1 MIFTPTTMNEPMT
14 RPPQPSPPEPEA
26 AWRAVETRDAGA
38 DGRFFFAVRTTGVY
52 CRPSCP
58 ARRPRRQNVTFYAT
72 PGEAEAA
79 GYRPCKRCR
88 PRSVHPAPAV
98 QRVELAV
105 EYLDEH
111 LDEAVTLDALGR
123 EVGMSPAHLQRTF
136 KRYLGVSP
144 KGYVRARRLERLK
157 SRLQEGDSVL
167 RATFEAGYGAAS
179 RAYDPASAPLGMT
192 PATYRDGG
200 RGMRVRYA
208 VADSP
213 LGRVLVG
220 ATERGVAAVMLGD
233 ADDDLERSLREEY
246 PNATLELSRDGL
258 REWTEAVVRSLEGPA
273 DALDLPLD
281 VQATAF
287 QWRVWTA
294 LRDIPRGETRT
305 YGEVAEAIG
314 APSSSRA
321 VARACATNPVALT
334 VPCHRVVRK
343 DGGMGG
349 YRWGEGRKRRLLEQE
364 RPRSQPESPS
374 PLR

>member
-1 MIFTPTTMNEPMT
+1 MISISTVTNEPPMS
-14 RPPQPSPPEPEA
+14 RSPKPSFPDPDA
-26 AWRAVETRDAGA
+26 AWRAVEARDMAA

-58 ARRPRRQNVTFYAT
+58 ARRPRRENVTFYAT

-79 GYRPCKRCR
+79 GFRPCKRCR
-88 PRSVHPAPAV
+88 PQSAHASPAV

-111 LDEAVTLDALGR
+111 LDDAVTLDELGR
-123 EVGMSPAHLQRTF
+123 EVGMSPTHLQRTF

-144 KGYVRARRLERLK
+144 KEYVRARRLERLK

-167 RATFEAGYGAAS
+167 RATFEAGYGAGS

-192 PATYRDGG
+192 PATYRAGG
-200 RGMRVRYA
+200 RGMHVRYA
-208 VADSP
+208 FADSP
-213 LGRVLVG
+213 LGRLLVG

-233 ADDDLERSLREEY
+233 SDAELERSLRDEY
-246 PNATLELSRDGL
+246 PNATLEPSREGL
-258 REWTEAVVRSLEGPA
+258 RDWTETVVRSLDGPH

-294 LRDIPRGETRT
+294 LRAIPRGETRS

-314 APSSSRA
+314 APRATRA

-349 YRWGEGRKRRLLEQE
+349 YRWGEARKRRLLARE
-364 RPRSQPESPS
+364 RRAAASAV
-374 PLR
+374 